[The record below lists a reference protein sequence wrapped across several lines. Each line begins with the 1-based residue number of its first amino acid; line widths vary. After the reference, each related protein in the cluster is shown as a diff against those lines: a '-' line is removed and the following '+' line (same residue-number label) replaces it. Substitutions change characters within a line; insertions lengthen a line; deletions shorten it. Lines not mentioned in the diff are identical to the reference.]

1 VDGGFG
7 LRAMFAGA
15 VVRLDVGFSE
25 EGNSVYAMFGQPF

>member
-15 VVRLDVGFSE
+15 VVRLDVGFSDE
-25 EGNSVYAMFGQPF
+25 ATSAWVMVGHPF